1 MKRKY
6 IAIGIALLLALG
18 AGVLIKNKSAKN
30 NGIPALK
37 TEAVVVKSFALK
49 EQKAVLT
56 KSSLALVKNDSD
68 TMLSAKTN
76 AAILMIKPS
85 GTKVRAGE
93 AVAILDARELKVKR
107 DGIVSSISAAKEEVG
122 AKELAL
128 INEEASHKRTL
139 ELLAVKGAS
148 IEQSQSE
155 ESRIALLKADAKG
168 TKAKLLTYEGQLADI
183 NSLIE
188 YSTLK
193 AMADGVVGETFAN
206 VGEIATVGKPIVSV
220 KANKEAYLLV
230 RAAAGSL
237 VKSVVYDSKEY
248 ELKFLQNSN
257 GLDEYRANL
266 NIGLPSGSR
275 VEVKTVSFKDSGIFV
290 PKDALLQKEGKS
302 YIFEIE
308 GDKTKAKEVIVVADG
323 DEGFVIKGANTG
335 KKIALAKP
343 DILLRLLGGAAVK
356 VKE

>member
-6 IAIGIALLLALG
+6 IAISIALLLVLG
-18 AGVLIKNKSAKN
+18 AGALIKNKSAKN
-30 NGIPALK
+30 NRVSALK

-49 EQKAVLT
+49 EQKAILT

-68 TMLSAKTN
+68 TMLSAKSN

-85 GTKVRAGE
+85 GTKVRAGDT
-93 AVAILDARELKVKR
+93 VAILDARELKAKR
-107 DGIVSSISAAKEEVG
+107 DGIISSISAAKEEAG

-155 ESRIALLKADAKG
+155 ESRIALLKADLKG
-168 TKAKLLTYEGQLADI
+168 AKAKLLTYEGQLADI

-193 AMADGVVGETFAN
+193 ATADGVVGETFAN
-206 VGEIATVGKPIVSV
+206 MGEIAIVGKPIVSI
-220 KANKEAYLLV
+220 KANKGAYLLV
-230 RAAAGSL
+230 RVAADNP
-237 VKSVVYDSKEY
+237 VKTVIYDSKEY

-275 VEVKTVSFKDSGIFV
+275 VEVKTVSFKDNGIFA
-290 PKDALLQKEGKS
+290 PRDALLQKEGKS
-302 YIFEIE
+302 YIFEIDNE
-308 GDKTKAKEVIVVADG
+308 KIKAEEVSVVAEG